1 MTKSFLPYGRHQIDE
16 SDILA
21 VNNVLR
27 SDYLTTGFAVSSFE
41 RSLAETTGSKHA
53 VVCSSGTA
61 ALHLAS
67 MSLNIKSGDTV
78 IVPAITFLSTANA
91 VRFTGAEVI
100 FSDVNP
106 DTGIMEVEHISE
118 AINRLNGK
126 HPKAV
131 FPVDLNGVCSDIVS
145 INDMSQQYGFDVV
158 VDSCHSIGGSYSDS
172 KNNIISVGSNVHSLM
187 TCFSFHPVKT
197 IAMGEGGAITTN
209 NTNIANKLLK
219 LRNHGITRN
228 SNDFTEDRQ
237 AFSLDGIQH
246 PWYYEMN
253 ELGFNYRASDIN
265 CALGESQL
273 KKIKYFVERRRYISN
288 LYDELLKPLAPIVN
302 PPVRVSTSNSAWH
315 IYPVRIDYKK
325 ISATRDRIVHNLF
338 KKGIGTQVH
347 YLPVNRQ
354 PYYLHRYGDITLKGA
369 NSYYDSVLS
378 LPIFPNMKDD
388 DVMFVVKSLAGEIV

>member
-1 MTKSFLPYGRHQIDE
+1 
-16 SDILA
+16 
-21 VNNVLR
+21 
-27 SDYLTTGFAVSSFE
+27 
-41 RSLAETTGSKHA
+41 
-53 VVCSSGTA
+53 
-61 ALHLAS
+61 
-67 MSLNIKSGDTV
+67 
-78 IVPAITFLSTANA
+78 
-91 VRFTGAEVI
+91 
-100 FSDVNP
+100 
-106 DTGIMEVEHISE
+106 
-118 AINRLNGK
+118 
-126 HPKAV
+126 
-131 FPVDLNGVCSDIVS
+131 
-145 INDMSQQYGFDVV
+145 
-158 VDSCHSIGGSYSDS
+158 
-172 KNNIISVGSNVHSLM
+172 M